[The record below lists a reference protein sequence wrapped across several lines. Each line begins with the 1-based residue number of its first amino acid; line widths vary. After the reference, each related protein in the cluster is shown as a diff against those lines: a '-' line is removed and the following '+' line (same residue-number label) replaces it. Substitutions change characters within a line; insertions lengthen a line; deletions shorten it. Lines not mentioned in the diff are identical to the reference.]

1 MGVMTIGKGLQ
12 PTTLQRL
19 PDKMPMVLSIFW
31 LHNLLNI
38 NPMFTLTEVVVIFA
52 LPFAVLCF
60 LLVRDVYIDIR
71 REMQR
76 DSKR

>member
-1 MGVMTIGKGLQ
+1 
-12 PTTLQRL
+12 
-19 PDKMPMVLSIFW
+19 
-31 LHNLLNI
+31 
-38 NPMFTLTEVVVIFA
+38 MFTLTEVVVIFA